1 MSTSRYFQIQQRKME
16 MRAKLYDIDFNFA
29 AKKER
34 EFRHDVMGHV
44 HAFGEVAPNAMPII
58 YLGATSSCYV
68 GDNTDI
74 VQIKEALLLIKRKL
88 VQTIDILKK
97 FAVQYRHL
105 PTLGFTHYQP
115 AQLTTVCCC
124 P

>member
-58 YLGATSSCYV
+58 HLGATSSCYV